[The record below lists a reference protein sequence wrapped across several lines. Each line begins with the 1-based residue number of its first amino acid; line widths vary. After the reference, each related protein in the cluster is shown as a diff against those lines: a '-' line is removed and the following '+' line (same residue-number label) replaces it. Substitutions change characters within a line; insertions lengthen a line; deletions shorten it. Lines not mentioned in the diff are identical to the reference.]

1 MLHMKILRATVFA
14 LGSCALAATLFA
26 PAYIKFD
33 GVEGESKTKGHEKWI
48 ELQSFN
54 AAEAQAVARDA
65 ASGQATGK
73 RDAATG
79 MATGKR
85 QHKPF
90 VFTKVIDKSSPKLA
104 EAVAKGK
111 VFKTV
116 EIGDPTGTYTL
127 TDVVISSVQPSSGG
141 DRPMETLSLNY
152 AKIEWTAKDKAD
164 RAAVRESPTKASTG
178 KAAKPERAAP

>member
-1 MLHMKILRATVFA
+1 MKMLRATLLAF
-14 LGSCALAATLFA
+14 GSCALAATMFA

-33 GVEGESKTKGHEKWI
+33 GVDGESQAKGHEKWI

-65 ASGQATGK
+65 ASGQASGK

-79 MATGKR
+79 QATGKR

-90 VFTKVIDKSSPKLA
+90 VITKEVDKSSPKLA

-116 EIGDPTGTYTL
+116 EVSDGSMTYTFQ
-127 TDVVISSVQPSSGG
+127 DCIISSIQASPGSGG
-141 DRPMETLSLNY
+141 DRPMESLSLNY
-152 AKIEWTAKDKAD
+152 TKIEMSYNKDKKD
-164 RAAVRESPTKASTG
+164 AARESPTRASTG
-178 KAAKPERAAP
+178 KTATP

>member
-1 MLHMKILRATVFA
+1 MKMLRATVLA

-33 GVEGESKTKGHEKWI
+33 GVDGESSAKGHEKWI
-48 ELQSFN
+48 ELQSFST
-54 AAEAQAVARDA
+54 ADAQAAVRDA
-65 ASGQATGK
+65 GSGQASGK

-90 VFTKVIDKSSPKLA
+90 VFTKTVDKSSPKLA
-104 EAVAKGK
+104 EAAAKGK

-116 EIGDPTGTYTL
+116 EIGEANGSYIL

-141 DRPMETLSLNY
+141 DRPMESLSLNY
-152 AKIEWTAKDKAD
+152 TKIEWVAKK
-164 RAAVRESPTKASTG
+164 G
-178 KAAKPERAAP
+178 KSEVATERAKAPTPVRAP

>member
-1 MLHMKILRATVFA
+1 MLRATVLAF
-14 LGSCALAATLFA
+14 GSCALAATMFA

-33 GVEGESKTKGHEKWI
+33 GVDGESKEKGREKWI

-54 AAEAQAVARDA
+54 AAEAQAVARDV
-65 ASGQATGK
+65 ASGQATGR
-73 RDAATG
+73 RDAASG
-79 MATGKR
+79 QATGKR

-90 VFTKVIDKSSPKLA
+90 VITKEVDKSSPKLA

-116 EIGDPTGTYTL
+116 EIGDATGSYTL

-141 DRPMETLSLNY
+141 SDRPMESISLNY
-152 AKIEWTAKDKAD
+152 TKIEWVPKEKAD
-164 RAAVRESPTKASTG
+164 RTAVRESPTRASDKGTKAT
-178 KAAKPERAAP
+178 PERSAP

>member
-1 MLHMKILRATVFA
+1 MKMLRATVLAF
-14 LGSCALAATLFA
+14 GSCALAATMFA

-33 GVEGESKTKGHEKWI
+33 GVDGESKAKGHEKWI

-54 AAEAQAVARDA
+54 AVEAQAAVRDV
-65 ASGQATGK
+65 ASGQASGK

-90 VFTKVIDKSSPKLA
+90 VITKTVDKASPKLA

-116 EIGDPTGTYTL
+116 EIGDGAMIYKLEDCIITS
-127 TDVVISSVQPSSGG
+127 ISASPSSGG
-141 DRPMETLSLNY
+141 DRPMESLSLNY
-152 AKIEWTAKDKAD
+152 TKIEMTPIKSKAD
-164 RAAVRESPTKASTG
+164 DAALRESPTRATD
-178 KAAKPERAAP
+178 KPARSPN